1 MENTQNLSEM
11 EHPSVQVVAPITAEN
26 VEILEANQTEENN
39 ISDSQ
44 EMNAD
49 PQPENELEL
58 DVSSP
63 NITENNIITS
73 LTSKPIQRKIKRSKS
88 KGTRSHLKP
97 MKSIKERKGPKQG
110 DKKAKKSLISTK
122 FLRKLTS
129 GKVNKKKFGKKIVQ
143 KPKAKLSLSSL
154 KFKKAKSKGLKLR
167 PYGNKS
173 VKVMAKQGPRLTKVL
188 YI

>member
-11 EHPSVQVVAPITAEN
+11 ELPSVQVVAPITAEN

-97 MKSIKERKGPKQG
+97 TKSKKERKRPKQG

-122 FLRKLTS
+122 FLRKST
-129 GKVNKKKFGKKIVQ
+129 
-143 KPKAKLSLSSL
+143 
-154 KFKKAKSKGLKLR
+154 
-167 PYGNKS
+167 
-173 VKVMAKQGPRLTKVL
+173 
-188 YI
+188 

>member
-73 LTSKPIQRKIKRSKS
+73 
-88 KGTRSHLKP
+88 
-97 MKSIKERKGPKQG
+97 
-110 DKKAKKSLISTK
+110 
-122 FLRKLTS
+122 
-129 GKVNKKKFGKKIVQ
+129 
-143 KPKAKLSLSSL
+143 
-154 KFKKAKSKGLKLR
+154 
-167 PYGNKS
+167 
-173 VKVMAKQGPRLTKVL
+173 
-188 YI
+188 